1 MEITFYSC
9 FSAGLWCSL
18 FILLTYLLCRAGVG
32 KRKRASTSVPIVL
45 YAFSMLRFVLP
56 VDFPNA
62 FVLPDSRVYPK
73 LYAWLMEEL
82 FTVGTYPVSAV
93 VLLTTV

>member
-18 FILLTYLLCRAGVG
+18 FILLTYLLCRAGAG
-32 KRKRASTSVPIVL
+32 KRKLTSTSIPIVL
-45 YAFSMLRFVLP
+45 YALSMLRFVLP

-73 LYAWLMEEL
+73 LYTWLTEEL
-82 FTVGTYPVSAV
+82 FTVGTYPISGRS
-93 VLLTTV
+93 

>member
-18 FILLTYLLCRAGVG
+18 FILLTYLLCRAGAG
-32 KRKRASTSVPIVL
+32 KRKLTSTSIPIVL

-62 FVLPDSRVYPK
+62 FEIGRAHV
-73 LYAWLMEEL
+73 
-82 FTVGTYPVSAV
+82 
-93 VLLTTV
+93 